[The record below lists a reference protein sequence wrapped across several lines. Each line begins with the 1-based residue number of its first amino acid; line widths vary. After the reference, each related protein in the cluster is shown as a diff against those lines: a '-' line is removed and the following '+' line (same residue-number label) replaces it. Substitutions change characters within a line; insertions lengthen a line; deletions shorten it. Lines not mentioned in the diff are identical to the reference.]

1 MDDWQIIDLYWARSE
16 QAISETE
23 SKYGRYCYSISY
35 NILANRED
43 AQECVNDT
51 YADAWM
57 SIPPHRPSVLS
68 AFLGKITRRISID
81 RWRNR
86 NAKKRGGGEMP
97 LVLEELQDCIA
108 TDRNVEQEYERQRL
122 SEVVNAFVKE
132 LPKTE
137 QQVFLCRYWYMD
149 SVESV
154 SRQFGFSESKVKSML
169 YRTREKLRVVL
180 EKEGFQ

>member
-108 TDRNVEQEYERQRL
+108 DDRNVEQEYERQRL
-122 SEVVNAFVKE
+122 SEVVNAFVKG
-132 LPKTE
+132 LPKAE

-169 YRTREKLRVVL
+169 YRTRQKLRVAL

>member
-1 MDDWQIIDLYWARSE
+1 
-16 QAISETE
+16 
-23 SKYGRYCYSISY
+23 
-35 NILANRED
+35 
-43 AQECVNDT
+43 
-51 YADAWM
+51 
-57 SIPPHRPSVLS
+57 
-68 AFLGKITRRISID
+68 
-81 RWRNR
+81 
-86 NAKKRGGGEMP
+86 MP

-169 YRTREKLRVVL
+169 YRTRQKLRVAL

>member
-57 SIPPHRPSVLS
+57 SMPPHRPSVLS
-68 AFLGKITRRISID
+68 AFLGKINRRISID

-108 TDRNVEQEYERQRL
+108 DDRNVEQEYERQRL
-122 SEVVNAFVKE
+122 SEVVNAFVKG

-149 SVESV
+149 SVEAV

-169 YRTREKLRVVL
+169 YRTRQKLRAAL